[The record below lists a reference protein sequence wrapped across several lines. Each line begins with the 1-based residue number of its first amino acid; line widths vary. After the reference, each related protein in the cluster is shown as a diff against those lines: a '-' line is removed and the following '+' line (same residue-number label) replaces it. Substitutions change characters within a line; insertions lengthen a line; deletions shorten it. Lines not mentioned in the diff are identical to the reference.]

1 MSKSIFD
8 LLFSSADLTGKI
20 GELYTHH
27 ELNMVRL
34 FGRHGKVLR
43 NVYVPKEDGTTSE
56 IDLLFI
62 TQKGVFVIESKNYS
76 GWIFGSENQGYWTAT
91 LPGQK
96 NKFYNP
102 IKQNKTHI
110 KWLKNY
116 LEDDIPMF
124 SIIVFSDRCE
134 LKKVT
139 VESSHVRVIHRE
151 RLYYNIKEIWR
162 EYPDAMSEQLIK
174 DIFEKLKNLTNVDDS
189 VKQDHIADIKKK
201 YDKSGTSQEEPAAAP
216 NDLPPV
222 ETPEPD
228 MTANSTNE
236 PIVTSSAAKE
246 IAPEQEELKCPRC
259 GNALVLRQAKKGPNA
274 GNSFYGCSAFPKCRY
289 IKNIE

>member
-1 MSKSIFD
+1 
-8 LLFSSADLTGKI
+8 
-20 GELYTHH
+20 
-27 ELNMVRL
+27 
-34 FGRHGKVLR
+34 
-43 NVYVPKEDGTTSE
+43 
-56 IDLLFI
+56 
-62 TQKGVFVIESKNYS
+62 
-76 GWIFGSENQGYWTAT
+76 
-91 LPGQK
+91 
-96 NKFYNP
+96 
-102 IKQNKTHI
+102 
-110 KWLKNY
+110 
-116 LEDDIPMF
+116 
-124 SIIVFSDRCE
+124 
-134 LKKVT
+134 
-139 VESSHVRVIHRE
+139 
-151 RLYYNIKEIWR
+151 
-162 EYPDAMSEQLIK
+162 MSEQLIK
-174 DIFEKLKNLTNVDDS
+174 DIFEKLQNLTNVDDA